1 MSKVKIY
8 YDEKGKSL
16 SVWFDD
22 PKKESLSEEV
32 GDGVIL
38 SKDKM
43 GRVIGFEKLY
53 VDFPKKKASSAYPRI
68 IEVPVFSGFGLTA

>member
-22 PKKESLSEEV
+22 PKKEVVSEEA

-38 SKDKM
+38 SKDKA
-43 GRVIGFEKLY
+43 GKVIGFEKLY
-53 VDFPKKKASSAYPRI
+53 VEMPKKSSSKPRTL
-68 IEVPVFSGFGLTA
+68 EVPVFNWQ